1 MNRKRNSL
9 LIIVTVVAVLILVVW
24 LEGGAMWHML
34 LKMHGR
40 G

>member
-9 LIIVTVVAVLILVVW
+9 LVIVAVLAVLILVVW
-24 LEGGAMWHML
+24 LGGGAMWHML

-40 G
+40 